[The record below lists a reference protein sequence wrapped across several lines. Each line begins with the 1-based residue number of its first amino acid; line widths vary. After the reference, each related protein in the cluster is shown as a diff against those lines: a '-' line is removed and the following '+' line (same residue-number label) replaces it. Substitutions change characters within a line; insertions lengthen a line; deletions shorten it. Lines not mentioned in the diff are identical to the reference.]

1 MTGIVTDRG
10 PAIVHRGVTVPLPA
24 TRTPLGAAVATLGAA
39 VATLV
44 AAIDAGEL
52 LPCIHCGAYA
62 GCDCLDWL
70 EWMLM
75 ADYPPLD
82 EMTDEDL
89 PY

>member
-1 MTGIVTDRG
+1 MTTGIITARG
-10 PAIVHRGVTVPLPA
+10 PAIIHRGVTVPLPA
-24 TRTPLGAAVATLGAA
+24 TRTPLGAAVAAA
-39 VATLV
+39 V

-52 LPCIHCGAYA
+52 LPCPYCGAYA

>member
-1 MTGIVTDRG
+1 MTGIVTQHG
-10 PAIVHRGVTVPLPA
+10 PALRHAGVTVQLPA
-24 TRTPLGAAVATLGAA
+24 TRTPLGAAVAAA
-39 VATLV
+39 V

-52 LPCIHCGAYA
+52 QPCIHCGAYA
-62 GCDCLDWL
+62 VCDCLDWL

>member
-1 MTGIVTDRG
+1 MTGIVTARG
-10 PAIVHRGVTVPLPA
+10 PAIRHAGVTVQLPA
-24 TRTPLGAAVATLGAA
+24 ARTPLGAAVAAM
-39 VATLV
+39 V
-44 AAIDAGEL
+44 AAIDAGEV

>member
-1 MTGIVTDRG
+1 MPSGIVTAAG
-10 PAIVHRGVTVPLPA
+10 PAIRHRGVTVPLPA
-24 TRTPLGAAVATLGAA
+24 TRTPLGAAVAAA
-39 VATLV
+39 V

-52 LPCIHCGAYA
+52 LPCPYCGAYA